1 MTAIS
6 AATASAP
13 APAPSVPLI
22 AETSAVVGRPQP
34 LFESLY
40 QPEDRG
46 PVGPVVRELWG
57 ARRMTAVETPTAVA
71 PAADAAASAKAK
83 INAPLDL
90 FQFLR
95 PTARR
100 PA

>member
-1 MTAIS
+1 M
-6 AATASAP
+6 
-13 APAPSVPLI
+13 PLI
-22 AETSAVVGRPQP
+22 AETRAVVGRPQP

-40 QPEDRG
+40 QPEERG

-57 ARRMTAVETPTAVA
+57 ARRMTAVETPTR
-71 PAADAAASAKAK
+71 PSRLPRKPPRSAKAK

>member
-1 MTAIS
+1 
-6 AATASAP
+6 
-13 APAPSVPLI
+13 
-22 AETSAVVGRPQP
+22 
-34 LFESLY
+34 
-40 QPEDRG
+40 
-46 PVGPVVRELWG
+46 VVRELWG